1 MQPLNLAD
9 TSPYPHTPQNGNIRR
24 NVVLRRML
32 LFLSVA
38 LLATTNVGYAVRPAA
53 ELLPEDTV
61 GFVSIPVSYTHLTLP
76 TKA

>member
-1 MQPLNLAD
+1 
-9 TSPYPHTPQNGNIRR
+9 
-24 NVVLRRML
+24 ML

-61 GFVSIPVSYTHLTLP
+61 GFVSIPNPDALL
-76 TKA
+76 KGWQ